1 MANDTDTKTV
11 RPYRSKSAKAGDKLT
26 PEQVAATDIAGLAA
40 ELKAIDLKLVDD
52 VENPGG
58 LVVDIVA
65 I

>member
-11 RPYRSKSAKAGDKLT
+11 RPFRSKGAKAGDKLT
-26 PEQVAATDIAGLAA
+26 PEQVAASDLEALRA

-52 VENPGG
+52 VETPGG